1 MEGTVSRMGLY
12 RYTATDAMAR
22 TIRGSMEAISE
33 QMAASE
39 LRRGGYF
46 PIRIEAQSSVQ
57 VATRMDDLF
66 ARRRRPPRQEVL
78 RFTQQ
83 LHSLLGA
90 GLELDRSL
98 SILAELTENQQ
109 MKAITRNVLADIQGG
124 SSLADGL
131 AKHPSVFPRLYVQ
144 MIKAGEAGG
153 VVELVM
159 GRLAGFLESA
169 QVIRDEVT
177 SALMYP
183 ALVLLAGIGAV
194 IVLLNVVLPRFSG
207 MFTESVE
214 LLPLPTQVL
223 LAVSSLTTEYWWVV
237 AAGLAVSLIGLYA
250 CLQTDRGRY
259 VWDKAKLRIPVAGQ
273 LLLELEVAR
282 FARMLGTLL
291 QSGVPILVA
300 LGIVGDT
307 VTNTA
312 IGRSLLPVRDGV
324 KRGEGVAGPLKSA
337 GIFPMLAVQMTLVGE
352 ESGRL
357 EEMLLKVADVYDLHV
372 KTSVKRLLSLVEP
385 ALILVLGV
393 VVGFIVVSMLLA
405 VFSLSELAQ

>member
-169 QVIRDEVT
+169 QVDRKSTRLNSSHIPLSRMPS
-177 SALMYP
+177 SA
-183 ALVLLAGIGAV
+183 
-194 IVLLNVVLPRFSG
+194 
-207 MFTESVE
+207 
-214 LLPLPTQVL
+214 
-223 LAVSSLTTEYWWVV
+223 
-237 AAGLAVSLIGLYA
+237 
-250 CLQTDRGRY
+250 
-259 VWDKAKLRIPVAGQ
+259 
-273 LLLELEVAR
+273 
-282 FARMLGTLL
+282 
-291 QSGVPILVA
+291 
-300 LGIVGDT
+300 
-307 VTNTA
+307 
-312 IGRSLLPVRDGV
+312 
-324 KRGEGVAGPLKSA
+324 
-337 GIFPMLAVQMTLVGE
+337 
-352 ESGRL
+352 
-357 EEMLLKVADVYDLHV
+357 
-372 KTSVKRLLSLVEP
+372 
-385 ALILVLGV
+385 
-393 VVGFIVVSMLLA
+393 
-405 VFSLSELAQ
+405 